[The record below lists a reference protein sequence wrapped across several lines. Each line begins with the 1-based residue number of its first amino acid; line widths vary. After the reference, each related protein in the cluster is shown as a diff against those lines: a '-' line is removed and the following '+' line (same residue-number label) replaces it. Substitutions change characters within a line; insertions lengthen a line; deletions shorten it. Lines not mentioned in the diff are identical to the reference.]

1 MTNNDEKRRDLRI
14 SLNCMVCFLEVQSL
28 RHHQT
33 NDSPAYKQELI
44 CEISDISANGIRI
57 DVDQPLE
64 QGAIHSFRI
73 QFPETSSTF
82 HLVGEI
88 AWSKNSKADGP
99 QAGILLIESDNT
111 DIAEWK
117 KQMAKLIVD
126 PDDFGEN

>member
-1 MTNNDEKRRDLRI
+1 MTNNEKRRDLRI

-28 RHHQT
+28 HSSHSNET
-33 NDSPAYKQELI
+33 SYKQELI
-44 CEISDISANGIRI
+44 CEISDISTNGIRI
-57 DVDQPLE
+57 DIDHPLE

-73 QFPETSSTF
+73 QFPETNSTF

-88 AWSKNSKADGP
+88 AWSKNSGADGP

-117 KQMAKLIVD
+117 KQMASLMED
-126 PDDFGEN
+126 PDEFEND